1 MDWAVMYYMGEGKAL
16 MQAGEINRGKLVHAR
31 EHVQIDKKNKWKKKD
46 HKTGILHILV
56 AVKN

>member
-1 MDWAVMYYMGEGKAL
+1 MYYMGEGKTL
-16 MQAGEINRGKLVHAR
+16 MQAGEIKRAKLVHAR

-46 HKTGILHILV
+46 HKIGILHILV

>member
-1 MDWAVMYYMGEGKAL
+1 

-31 EHVQIDKKNKWKKKD
+31 EHVQIDKKNKWKKKKD